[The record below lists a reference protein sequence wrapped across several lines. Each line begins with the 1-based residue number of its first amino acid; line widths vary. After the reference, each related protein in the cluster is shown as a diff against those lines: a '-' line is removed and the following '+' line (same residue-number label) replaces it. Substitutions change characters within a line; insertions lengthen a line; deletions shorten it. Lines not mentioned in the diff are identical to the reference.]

1 MAKLLFKMRNV
12 LADEA
17 QDVRELLEDNKIDYF
32 ETFAGNWGVSLP
44 AIWVKND
51 DQHEIARS
59 LLDKYQAERTT
70 KIREEY
76 ELSLRQGEMKS
87 MWHNFLENPIKFVVY
102 MGLVGLVLYLSLQF
116 FLSF

>member
-44 AIWVKND
+44 AIWVKM
-51 DQHEIARS
+51 
-59 LLDKYQAERTT
+59 TT
-70 KIREEY
+70 N
-76 ELSLRQGEMKS
+76 MK
-87 MWHNFLENPIKFVVY
+87 
-102 MGLVGLVLYLSLQF
+102 
-116 FLSF
+116 